1 MVTVLVTGVGAGSE
15 RIEIIKDN
23 FETEVCN
30 NMPVYPLGVWGAS
43 GSTWKNG
50 KFSICGGLGNGVK
63 SDCYTMDKGEWQ
75 PTKHNLITARGYH
88 GSSNI
93 GNAIFI
99 TGGWSSG
106 PRLASTEIVHPDG
119 KITPGPELPQGRYG
133 HCQVSYEETTFILGK
148 CIFCKKFVML
158 LINDFDFKLSCQSL

>member
-1 MVTVLVTGVGAGSE
+1 MVILLVTGEESGSG
-15 RIEIIKDN
+15 RIEIIKEN

-50 KFSICGGLGNGVK
+50 KFSICGGYNNGYK

-75 PTKHNLITARGYH
+75 PTKDNLKTARWGH

-93 GNAIFI
+93 GNAILI
-99 TGGWSSG
+99 TGGDNG
-106 PRLASTEIVHPDG
+106 QYLASTEIMHPDG
-119 KITPGPELPQGRYG
+119 KITPGPELPQARRY
-133 HCQVSYEETTFILGK
+133 HCQLSYEQITFIIGK
-148 CIFCKKFVML
+148 SIVSQNFLCF
-158 LINDFDFKLSCQSL
+158 